1 MLLKGS
7 FPWRGWILDPKMFVT
22 HCKDDGFIEW
32 SLVWFILI
40 YGWSMSFCGY
50 SDGLVSDSSM
60 LALDGWMITGPS
72 GPHEVLEWFPLV
84 CKIVFWGN
92 ALRDMILDPIAWN
105 SPQCQVI
112 HHIHDKLLSAL
123 FLLRW
128 RNKATW
134 RFFDFR
140 CLEIGVLLWW

>member
-1 MLLKGS
+1 
-7 FPWRGWILDPKMFVT
+7 
-22 HCKDDGFIEW
+22 
-32 SLVWFILI
+32 
-40 YGWSMSFCGY
+40 MSFCGY

-84 CKIVFWGN
+84 CKTVFWGN

-140 CLEIGVLLWW
+140 CLENLETRVLFWCSLGYVAQRVVSMEGLDLRPQDVCNTLQR